1 MARSNK
7 TEFVILG
14 LLSIEPMTG
23 YDMKAFISRPLGYF
37 WAVSYGQL
45 YPTLKKLHAAG
56 SITRKVKSARS
67 KPDRHVYSLTSQGKR
82 RLTDWLARSPE
93 PEPIRNELL
102 LKLYFGNLIPQSAHV
117 EHLKA
122 YLDEQEQRLK
132 IFGGIEKNVLDPL
145 KNDPS
150 YPLWIATLRYGIH
163 MARARIRWCKETLA
177 RFDDT

>member
-14 LLSIEPMTG
+14 LLSKEPMTG
-23 YDMKAFISRPLGYF
+23 YDMKSFISRPLGFF

-56 SITRKVKSARS
+56 NVTRVVKTAKS
-67 KPDRHVYSLTSQGKR
+67 KPDRHVYSLTAKGKR
-82 RLTDWLARSPE
+82 KLLDWLARTPE

-102 LKLYFGNLIPQSAHV
+102 LKLFFGELVPQSAHAG
-117 EHLKA
+117 HLKT
-122 YLDEQEQRLK
+122 YLDEHEQRLE

-145 KNDPS
+145 KNDPG
-150 YPLWIATLRYGIH
+150 YPLWVATLRYGIH
-163 MARARIRWCKETLA
+163 IARARVRWCKETLA
-177 RFDDT
+177 RFDET